1 MGSTQGLHREESQR
15 MQWMSSV
22 TLWTLMM
29 MLVML
34 IQMGQS
40 NINIPDDYTIS
51 RQIRAPFNGMR
62 GKRVVSDN
70 ENVDLGNFNRWM
82 LKRAPFNGMRGKRD
96 FEERSNEDFYS
107 SQDDQLNFL
116 PQYLAEKRAR
126 GAGSG
131 FVGMRG

>member
-1 MGSTQGLHREESQR
+1 
-15 MQWMSSV
+15 
-22 TLWTLMM
+22 MM
-29 MLVML
+29 MFVML

-40 NINIPDDYTIS
+40 NINIPDDFTIN

-62 GKRVVSDN
+62 GKRLVSDH

-96 FEERSNEDFYS
+96 FEERSNEDVYN
-107 SQDDQLNFL
+107 QDDQLNFF